1 MEGLSGHSNK
11 GSVPLWHKDV
21 PLPEEGVLETCKVD
35 PCVSSGVKE
44 PRPDDE
50 VVVAELIL

>member
-21 PLPEEGVLETCKVD
+21 PLPEEGVLETCKMD